1 MIDCA
6 NFRRA
11 LLADP
16 GDPDPRLRAHREDC
30 PECARFAQGLARF
43 EQKLERAMRVRAGEA
58 SRTVPARAPR
68 RVFGGRPFG
77 GRNRLALA
85 ASLAL
90 GFVAAAALWLAVPRP
105 TLAEDVVAHMAEEPQ
120 AWLRTAVAVPPPA
133 LRAVLRDAHVR
144 LSPGAG
150 LVTYANSCLFRG
162 HQVPHFVVQGER
174 GPVTVMILVH
184 ESVARPRHF
193 DEQGYRGV
201 ILPVPGHGA
210 MAVLTR
216 GAGGDAASVERT
228 AKRLLAAIVWTA

>member
-1 MIDCA
+1 MA
-6 NFRRA
+6 A
-11 LLADP
+11 
-16 GDPDPRLRAHREDC
+16 
-30 PECARFAQGLARF
+30 
-43 EQKLERAMRVRAGEA
+43 
-58 SRTVPARAPR
+58 
-68 RVFGGRPFG
+68 PFG

-90 GFVAAAALWLAVPRP
+90 GFVAAAALWLAVPRA

-120 AWLRTAVAVPPPA
+120 AWLRTAVAVPAPA

-216 GAGGDAASVERT
+216 GAGDDAASVERT